1 MRGRGYALAAL
12 ALGVVAGLTPAAAQE
27 PGTVA
32 AGVIRVDYGRPL
44 PISRLDLPP
53 EDMGFAGAELATADN
68 TTTGGFMG
76 QKFTLETVTVPPDGA
91 VAALN
96 EMIGRGVQYVVA
108 MADAPEVL
116 AFSDA
121 AGDRA
126 LVFNALAPDDTLRNA
141 DCRANVLHV
150 APSRSMET
158 DALAQ
163 FLAWKRWGDWFLIE
177 GSHPA
182 DTALADAYRA
192 SAAKFGQKIVETRV
206 YEDTGGARR
215 TDSGLVQV
223 QAQMP
228 LFTQSVPDHDVTVVA
243 DESAVFAG
251 FVPYHTWDAR
261 PVVGSAGL
269 RPVTWSPAQEAWG
282 GTQLQS
288 RFEKL
293 AGRHMRP
300 EDYNVWLSLRSL
312 GEAATRTNATDLDSL
327 RTYILGP
334 DLQLAAFKG
343 QALNFRDWDH
353 QLRQPILL
361 ASDNLVVSVSPQD
374 GFLHQFSPLDTLGTD
389 RPETACSFN

>member
-1 MRGRGYALAAL
+1 MRGARDIVAIL
-12 ALGVVAGLTPAAAQE
+12 ALGLTAGVAPAWGQE

-32 AGVIRVDYGRPL
+32 AGVIRVEYDTPL

-53 EDMGFAGAELATADN
+53 EDMGFAGGELATADN

-76 QKFTLETVTVPPDGA
+76 QKFTVETVSVAPDGA
-91 VAALN
+91 VAALDD
-96 EMIGRGVQYVVA
+96 MLGRGIQYVVA
-108 MADAPEVL
+108 LAAAPELL

-126 LVFNALAPDDTLRNA
+126 LIFNALAPDDALRNA

-163 FLAWKRWGDWFLIE
+163 FLAWKRWDEWFLIE
-177 GSHPA
+177 GSHPG

-192 SAAKFGQKIVETRV
+192 SAAKFGQKIVEDRV

-228 LFTQSVPDHDVTVVA
+228 LFTQGVPEHDVAIVA
-243 DESAVFAG
+243 DENAVFAG
-251 FVPYHTWDAR
+251 FVPFHTWDAR

-288 RFEKL
+288 RFERL
-293 AGRHMRP
+293 AHRPMRP

-312 GEAATRTNATDLDSL
+312 GEAATRTNATDLPAL
-327 RTYILGP
+327 RAHILGP

-374 GFLHQFSPLDTLGTD
+374 GFLHQFTPLDTLGTD
-389 RPETACSFN
+389 RPETECSFN

>member
-1 MRGRGYALAAL
+1 MRGPGHAFAVCAL
-12 ALGVVAGLTPAAAQE
+12 ALLTGAGAVAGQE

-32 AGVIRVDYGRPL
+32 AGVIRVDYGLPL

-53 EDMGFAGAELATADN
+53 EDMGFAGAKLATADN
-68 TTTGGFMG
+68 MTTGGFMG
-76 QKFTLETVTVPPDGA
+76 QKFTVETVTVKPDGA

-96 EMIGRGVQYVVA
+96 EMLGRGVQYVVA
-108 MADAPEVL
+108 MAQAPELL
-116 AFSDA
+116 AFSEA

-126 LVFNALAPDDTLRNA
+126 LVFNATAPDDSLRNA

-158 DALAQ
+158 DAVAQ
-163 FLAWKRWGDWFLIE
+163 FLAWKRWSDWFLIE
-177 GSHPA
+177 GSHPS

-192 SAAKFGQKIVETRV
+192 SAAKFGQKIVESRV

-228 LFTQSVPDHDVTVVA
+228 LFTQSVLEHDVTIVA
-243 DESAVFAG
+243 DENQIFAG

-334 DLQLAAFKG
+334 DLQLAGFKG

-374 GFLHQFSPLDTLGTD
+374 GFLHQVTPLDTLGTD
-389 RPETACSFN
+389 RPETTCSFN

>member
-1 MRGRGYALAAL
+1 MRYPGITFAIL
-12 ALGVVAGLTPAAAQE
+12 ALGFATGVAPTWGQE

-32 AGVIRVDYGRPL
+32 AGVIRIEYDTPL

-53 EDMGFAGAELATADN
+53 EDVGFAGAELATADN
-68 TTTGGFMG
+68 MTTGGFMG
-76 QKFTLETVTVPPDGA
+76 QKFTVETVSAAADGA

-96 EMIGRGVQYVVA
+96 DMLGRGIQYVVV
-108 MADAPEVL
+108 MAAAPELL
-116 AFSDA
+116 AVSDA

-126 LVFNALAPDDTLRNA
+126 LIFNALAPDDALRNA

-163 FLAWKRWGDWFLIE
+163 FLAWKRWDEWFLIE

-182 DTALADAYRA
+182 DTALADAYRV
-192 SAAKFGQKIVETRV
+192 SAAKFGLKIVEDRV

-223 QAQMP
+223 QAQLP
-228 LFTQSVPDHDVTVVA
+228 LFTQGVPEHDVAIVA

-251 FVPYHTWDAR
+251 FVPFHTWDAR

-288 RFEKL
+288 RFERQ
-293 AGRHMRP
+293 ARRHMRP

-312 GEAATRTNATDLDSL
+312 GEAATRTSATDLPSL
-327 RTYILGP
+327 RAYILGP
-334 DLQLAAFKG
+334 ELQLAAFKG

-374 GFLHQFSPLDTLGTD
+374 GFLHQFTPLDTLGTD
-389 RPETACSFN
+389 RPETKCSFN